1 MPRTSPSI
9 DDDSLPVMVPR
20 NDKRLVPV
28 SPERVQSLRQ
38 HLIEALSDLRKARR
52 IERLA
57 SPTVPEPTGFPAIV
71 ARAACSLCRGS
82 CCKYGGDHAFIGDRT
97 LARVR
102 LANPKMTEQAM
113 LNLYLERVPAAAY
126 RDSCIF
132 HGEHGC
138 TLDRSMRA
146 DVCNT
151 YFCGGLASYLKS
163 RSDPGPTVVLAG
175 DGKKVRVS
183 PVLTPA
189 T

>member
-1 MPRTSPSI
+1 MPRKSLSI

-20 NDKRLVPV
+20 NDKRVVPV
-28 SPERVQSLRQ
+28 SPERVQSLRR
-38 HLIEALSDLRKARR
+38 HLIEALGDLRKAKRTK
-52 IERLA
+52 RLTSPAA
-57 SPTVPEPTGFPAIV
+57 SEPTGFPAIV
-71 ARAACSLCRGS
+71 AHTACSLCRGS
-82 CCKYGGDHAFIGDRT
+82 CCRYGGEHAFIGDRT

-102 LANPKMTEQAM
+102 LANPKMTERTL

-126 RDSCIF
+126 HDSCIY
-132 HGEHGC
+132 HGKHGC

-151 YFCGGLASYLKS
+151 YFCGGLGSYLKS
-163 RSDPGPTVVLAG
+163 RVDPGPTVVLAG
-175 DGKKVRVS
+175 EGKKLRVS